1 MEHNSMS
8 NGFNWNEEVDEVRQQ
23 PAMPLREPA
32 IPQSPE
38 ADTSVEGLVEQ
49 ARAAMAQVRPAA
61 TVAERFGAE
70 PGADIGT
77 PARRH
82 QPAAERE
89 PSVLNLTPQ
98 EQAEVVRLGTQ
109 ADAFGPA
116 SERGR
121 GAQDNAALIADL
133 LKSGAWTTS
142 EDGTPGRRVTST
154 KIAGHTFGNGSGQ

>member
-1 MEHNSMS
+1 MS
-8 NGFNWNEEVDEVRQQ
+8 NGFNWNEEVDKVRQQ

-32 IPQSPE
+32 IPQAPE
-38 ADTSVEGLVEQ
+38 ADTTVEGLIEQ
-49 ARAAMAQVRPAA
+49 ARAGMSRVWPAA

-82 QPAAERE
+82 PPAERE
-89 PSVLNLTPQ
+89 PSVLDLTPQ

-109 ADAFGPA
+109 AGMFGPG

-121 GAQDNAALIADL
+121 GAQDHAALVADL

-142 EDGTPGRRVTST
+142 EDGTPGRRVTRT
-154 KIAGHTFGNGSGQ
+154 KITGHTFGNGSGQ